1 MAEDQLVRQWKI
13 LRILQASKQGVSVA
27 AMSEK
32 VQHSKRGIYR
42 DLSTLLN
49 CGFPIYSE
57 KAENRT
63 VWKHL
68 DVNKFNF
75 TLPINLT
82 ELMALH
88 LGKDVLRVFQGT
100 VFYESM
106 VSFLDKVT
114 SALPPNTGEYL
125 AELSRTINAGFSS
138 FKNYDAV
145 RDVIN
150 KISDAATGQKRVE
163 IVYVAASTKLETI
176 RKVDPYHIWVMD
188 ARLYL
193 IGHCHLRNS
202 ARTFAMDRIRRV
214 TVLSEKFERLTDSSV
229 IHRKESAFRV
239 MSGEPEDIRIRIS
252 SSAAYTVKERQW
264 HSSQQTRE
272 LKNGSVVVT
281 LKVPI
286 NYEIISWIMGYG
298 ASAVVLEPVSLRA
311 RIIRE
316 MKDSLKRYHVGR
328 HGGSRSH

>member
-27 AMSEK
+27 NMSEK

-42 DLSTLLN
+42 DLSTLLS
-49 CGFPIYSE
+49 CGFPLYSE
-57 KAENRT
+57 KTDNGT

-106 VSFLDKVT
+106 VSFFDKVK
-114 SALPPNTGEYL
+114 SALPPNAGEYL

-150 KISDAATGQKRVE
+150 NISDAATGQNRVE
-163 IVYVAASTKLETI
+163 IVYVAASTKLETV

-202 ARTFAMDRIRRV
+202 ARTFAMDRIRKV
-214 TVLSEKFERLTDSSV
+214 TVLSEKFERRADSCV
-229 IHRKESAFRV
+229 VDQKDSAFRV
-239 MSGEPEDIRIRIS
+239 MSGEPETVRIRIS
-252 SSAAYTVKERQW
+252 SSAAYTVRERQW
-264 HSSQQTRE
+264 HASQQTRE
-272 LKNGSVVVT
+272 LKNGSVIVT
-281 LKVPI
+281 FKVPI
-286 NYEIISWIMGYG
+286 NYEIISWILGYG
-298 ASAVVLEPVSLRA
+298 AGAVVIEPVSLRA
-311 RIIRE
+311 RIIE
-316 MKDSLKRYHVGR
+316 EIKNSLKRYDVKR
-328 HGGSRSH
+328 HRSSRSH

>member
-1 MAEDQLVRQWKI
+1 MAEGQLVRQWKI

-27 AMSEK
+27 DMSEK

-42 DLSTLLN
+42 DLSTLLSS
-49 CGFPIYSE
+49 GFPIYSE
-57 KAENRT
+57 KTDNGT

-75 TLPINLT
+75 TLPISLT

-106 VSFLDKVT
+106 VSFFDKVK
-114 SALPPNTGEYL
+114 SALPPNAGEYL

-150 KISDAATGQKRVE
+150 NISDAATGQNRVE
-163 IVYVAASTKLETI
+163 IVYVAASTKLETV
-176 RKVDPYHIWVMD
+176 RKVDPYYIWVMD

-202 ARTFAMDRIRRV
+202 ARTFAMDRIRKV
-214 TVLSEKFERLTDSSV
+214 TVLSEKFERRTDSCV
-229 IHRKESAFRV
+229 VDQKESAFRV
-239 MSGEPEDIRIRIS
+239 MSGEPETVRIRIS
-252 SSAAYTVKERQW
+252 SSAAYTVRERQW
-264 HSSQQTRE
+264 HASQQTRE
-272 LKNGSVVVT
+272 LKNGSVIVT
-281 LKVPI
+281 FKVPI
-286 NYEIISWIMGYG
+286 NYEIISWILGYG
-298 ASAVVLEPVSLRA
+298 AGALVIEPVSLRA
-311 RIIRE
+311 RIIE
-316 MKDSLKRYHVGR
+316 EIKNSLKRYDVKR
-328 HGGSRSH
+328 HRGSRSH